1 MDNIR
6 EATVWGE
13 RNPVTGQVVAARVSL
28 ARPEDPESLERRIH
42 RFCRGRLAAHKIPVV
57 VEIVEQDHHGP
68 RFKKIRTGPVDAPA
82 ARASEAPA
90 EPGPAR

>member
-57 VEIVEQDHHGP
+57 VEIVEHDHHGP
-68 RFKKIRTGPVDAPA
+68 RFKKVRPGPVDAPA
-82 ARASEAPA
+82 ARASETPA
-90 EPGPAR
+90 EPGTAR